1 MKSLF
6 QMSPSSH
13 LSINDFFSD
22 RSFLASKLSR
32 FLLLGVFLHKAQLS
46 KQKKYIHCVLHLHI
60 IESSLQL
67 LLNIKTKIIFMFI
80 NYLKAQAKPLYTN
93 TNGSWMNYFLYFK
106 MRIFSFFT
114 SGLNISIYIVFW
126 FPQTYSKWISS
137 RRAQF
142 TVISNIIFKIHVLVN
157 AVCPFHIRG
166 IIQI

>member
-1 MKSLF
+1 MT
-6 QMSPSSH
+6 
-13 LSINDFFSD
+13 FFSD
-22 RSFLASKLSR
+22 QSYLASKLPR

-46 KQKKYIHCVLHLHI
+46 KQKKYVHCVLHLHI

-93 TNGSWMNYFLYFK
+93 TNGSWKNYFLFILW
-106 MRIFSFFT
+106 MRMFSLFT

-126 FPQTYSKWISS
+126 FPQTYSKSMSS

-142 TVISNIIFKIHVLVN
+142 TILSDVIFTRHVLFKMHS
-157 AVCPFHIRG
+157 APSI
-166 IIQI
+166 